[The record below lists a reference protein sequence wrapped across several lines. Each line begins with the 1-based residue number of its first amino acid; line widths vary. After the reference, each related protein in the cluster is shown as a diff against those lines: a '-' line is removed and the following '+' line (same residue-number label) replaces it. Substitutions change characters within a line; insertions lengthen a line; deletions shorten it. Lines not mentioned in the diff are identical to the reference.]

1 MQLRGFNKGLHL
13 VTNWMRMFPGIF
25 AGEGIFIIPLLF
37 VARGGTAHPFAIP
50 AALQAA
56 ECLTPQAPER
66 LIPAT

>member
-1 MQLRGFNKGLHL
+1 
-13 VTNWMRMFPGIF
+13 MFPGIF